1 MEEPDAPPRPDAD
14 PGQEGWAPAAHR
26 TRSRGTSGF
35 AGSEA
40 GAVHGSGWA
49 AAPGEDSL
57 QQHQTPGSGE
67 RYSYEP
73 YQHAMEENQRG
84 ERAGEHGLFEQA
96 DAAQAGLHS
105 RLSEQDEQEED
116 LLYKRT
122 RALGAPDMVHMQA
135 ETAKYEQSPAPMRW
149 PMTKQSAQLQPKSA
163 SAKQTTQQ
171 RPKAEPELEPQP
183 PTEKEILEMQMA
195 ASDREHDEEGAEE
208 EGAEV
213 GAEETGAAAAAAAA
227 AAAPPESDAASD
239 QSPGAATTRASA

>member
-1 MEEPDAPPRPDAD
+1 MVHKMVAD
-14 PGQEGWAPAAHR
+14 K
-26 TRSRGTSGF
+26 
-35 AGSEA
+35 
-40 GAVHGSGWA
+40 
-49 AAPGEDSL
+49 
-57 QQHQTPGSGE
+57 
-67 RYSYEP
+67 
-73 YQHAMEENQRG
+73 
-84 ERAGEHGLFEQA
+84 
-96 DAAQAGLHS
+96 
-105 RLSEQDEQEED
+105 QDEQEED